1 FGSREIS
8 IFPNPTKGILTIA
21 MASWE
26 NDGSATLELF
36 SLSGEMILQ
45 QEIRHAKTTVDLS
58 AQPAGSYILSIS
70 LAGSHRSWKVIKE

>member
-1 FGSREIS
+1 
-8 IFPNPTKGILTIA
+8 
-21 MASWE
+21 
-26 NDGSATLELF
+26 
-36 SLSGEMILQ
+36 ILQ